1 MSREGAPRS
10 NVVDL
15 RRWREERDRRLRAAA
30 AETAGAEEEATATA
44 RPPQR
49 IDGLYRF
56 LAFAAGLG
64 FVAFGV
70 FLGVL
75 FYLMLHRGEGRVA
88 WAFAGVLL
96 LGLGGATILLG
107 LDLAIRGIMGREW
120 ARPLG
125 ARIRGEFGQYLHPL
139 PVFAGISAL
148 VLTLGLWGGPGD
160 PVFWNPAIFWFVGF
174 LHIALHEMGHLLAV
188 RRVRYAPRRLVAG
201 PLLVEWGAGGRQ
213 VTANRDWRFLFG
225 GNVWFTSG
233 RRTRP
238 RDLAVL
244 VAGPLANLLALGTVL
259 AVHRLLGGPALFA
272 VYVRANAVCAGLVL
286 LTNLLPLPRTREGY
300 ATDGRQILD
309 LLRGR
314 RIA

>member
-30 AETAGAEEEATATA
+30 AEAEGAV
-44 RPPQR
+44 RPPDR
-49 IDGLYRF
+49 IDGRYRL
-56 LAFAAGLG
+56 LALVAGLG
-64 FVAFGV
+64 FVAFGG
-70 FLGVL
+70 FLGLL
-75 FYLMLHRGEGRVA
+75 FLMLHREDGVVA
-88 WAFAGVLL
+88 WAFAAVLL
-96 LGLGGATILLG
+96 LGLGGATALFGI
-107 LDLAIRGIMGREW
+107 DLAVRGILGREW
-120 ARPLG
+120 TRPLG
-125 ARIRGEFGQYLHPL
+125 QHLRAALDRRAHPL
-139 PVFAGISAL
+139 PLFAGLSAL

-160 PVFWNPAIFWFVGF
+160 PVLWEPAIFWFVGF
-174 LHIALHEMGHLLAV
+174 LHIALHETGHLLAV
-188 RRVRYAPRRLVAG
+188 RRVRYTPRRLVAG
-201 PLLVEWGAGGRQ
+201 PLLVEWGAGGRR

-225 GNVWFTSG
+225 GNVWFSAAG
-233 RRTRP
+233 RTRT
-238 RDLAVL
+238 RDLGVL
-244 VAGPLANLLALGTVL
+244 LAGPLANLLTLGTVL

-272 VYVRANAVCAGLVL
+272 VYVHANAFCAGIVL